1 MIHNAMGH
9 YDIETIT
16 DAAVNNTSDIMH
28 ESFSAMP
35 TKIVEQQTSLNV
47 MCKNLLYFNLVSFQ

>member
-9 YDIETIT
+9 YVIETIT
-16 DAAVNNTSDIMH
+16 DAAVNTSDIMH

>member
-9 YDIETIT
+9 YHIETIT
-16 DAAVNNTSDIMH
+16 DAAVNTSDIMH

-47 MCKNLLYFNLVSFQ
+47 MCKNLLCFNLVSFQ